1 MVSNARTWWLRSPQL
16 HISAVAICLLALAFG
31 SLGLTLQGFL
41 QPANKKHVQA
51 APAIQK
57 AAPPPPAPQVD
68 CSATPCIA
76 LTFDDGPNPIT
87 TPKILDILDKYH
99 VPASFFVVGSRVA
112 GQEAILR
119 RMHTAGHEI
128 GSHSWDHH
136 DFTDLSPSQIMDE
149 INRTQ
154 AAVISAGVPA
164 PTLFRPPYGA
174 VNPTVR
180 GTVPMTIAM
189 WNIDPLDWQTKDP
202 NKVKDIIV
210 SHAKP
215 GGVIDLH
222 DIYPV
227 TAESLEATIQ
237 ALQPNYKF
245 VTFSQMFNMYAGQRG
260 EYFGR

>member
-1 MVSNARTWWLRSPQL
+1 
-16 HISAVAICLLALAFG
+16 
-31 SLGLTLQGFL
+31 
-41 QPANKKHVQA
+41 
-51 APAIQK
+51 
-57 AAPPPPAPQVD
+57 
-68 CSATPCIA
+68 
-76 LTFDDGPNPIT
+76 
-87 TPKILDILDKYH
+87 
-99 VPASFFVVGSRVA
+99 
-112 GQEAILR
+112 
-119 RMHTAGHEI
+119 
-128 GSHSWDHH
+128 
-136 DFTDLSPSQIMDE
+136 
-149 INRTQ
+149 
-154 AAVISAGVPA
+154 
-164 PTLFRPPYGA
+164 
-174 VNPTVR
+174 
-180 GTVPMTIAM
+180 MTIAM

>member
-1 MVSNARTWWLRSPQL
+1 MSV
-16 HISAVAICLLALAFG
+16 VVGCLLILAIG
-31 SLGLTLQGFL
+31 SWGVTLQGVL
-41 QPANKKHVQA
+41 QPSSKEHVQA

-57 AAPPPPAPQVD
+57 ALPPPPAQQVD

-87 TPKILDILDKYH
+87 TPKVLDILDKYH
-99 VPASFFVVGSRVA
+99 VPATFFVVGSRVP
-112 GQEAILR
+112 GQEAIIR
-119 RMHTAGHEI
+119 RMHTSGHEI

-136 DFTDLSPSQIMDE
+136 DFTDLSSAQILDQL
-149 INRTQ
+149 NRTQ
-154 AAVISAGVPA
+154 SAIVNAGVPA

-174 VNPTVR
+174 VNPNVR
-180 GTVPMTIAM
+180 GTVPMTLAM

-202 NKVKDIIV
+202 NKVRDIIV

-215 GGVIDLH
+215 GGIIDLH

-227 TAESLEATIQ
+227 TAESLEPTIE
-237 ALQPNYKF
+237 ALRPNYRF
-245 VTFSQMFNMYAGQRG
+245 VTFSQMFDLYAGQRG